1 MKGTNPETQGHRW
14 AKRVKKRLKRQA
26 IEEGQ
31 WEALEQRRWDAL
43 NAERER
49 DAAAA
54 TSSGADDDDDH
65 PGCALRAANRGT
77 EALDAFRKVAASDA
91 DFREV
96 QQQIAEL
103 ENRSR

>member
-65 PGCALRAANRGT
+65 PGCALLFPVVWR
-77 EALDAFRKVAASDA
+77 
-91 DFREV
+91 
-96 QQQIAEL
+96 
-103 ENRSR
+103 